1 MHQIRLTSASTRW
14 TLLLSVNRWPN
25 SLLHLNP
32 NQEHQPLH
40 QHQPNAKD
48 NGTTRF
54 CNNTDCCWKHG
65 FYIGLKHTSVTIK
78 NPNPVRTPKGCHT
91 HKPNEWWHSQLLLDS
106 KWWHWGKENNSGA
119 FEDPI
124 SITHYH
130 SAFSPSGQINA
141 LLANSP
147 FHALSND
154 ETMVADKGCTTSLV
168 NTITPLL
175 NKKPTSN
182 GISMSTASNC
192 IITSTSKGN
201 LPISQLSP
209 TCSHLPNSK
218 CQRHQAKKNWLQPQK
233 TSSVRNS

>member
-1 MHQIRLTSASTRW
+1 MRNCTNCTSVDNQWIQQCIRSVWQALQPDGHCCSQLTDGPTHCCTWIQTKSINHCTSTSK
-14 TLLLSVNRWPN
+14 TL
-25 SLLHLNP
+25 
-32 NQEHQPLH
+32 
-40 QHQPNAKD
+40 K
-48 NGTTRF
+48 TTRF

-182 GISMSTASNC
+182 DISM
-192 IITSTSKGN
+192 
-201 LPISQLSP
+201 
-209 TCSHLPNSK
+209 
-218 CQRHQAKKNWLQPQK
+218 
-233 TSSVRNS
+233 